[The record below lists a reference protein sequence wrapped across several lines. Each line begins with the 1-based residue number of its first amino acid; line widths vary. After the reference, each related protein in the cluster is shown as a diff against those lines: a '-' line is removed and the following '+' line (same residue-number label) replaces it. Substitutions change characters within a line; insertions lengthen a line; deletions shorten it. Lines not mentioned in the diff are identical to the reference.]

1 MNFLEDEK
9 TRERLLNDVMKTYYG
24 YRIASDITDRG
35 TDYFLNRGSKN
46 LEDKERMLSIMEKK
60 RRLGLPE
67 SDADYE
73 QAVNEDKP
81 FYAAAQNSVG
91 KRVLQAIPGPNLLEH
106 KPQGFFQI
114 ARNAA
119 DALPSMNNSMQS
131 LHLGSNKYGGFLR
144 TARTL
149 LSSI

>member
-1 MNFLEDEK
+1 MDNEIVRQAMRDYFFYK
-9 TRERLLNDVMKTYYG
+9 GVG
-24 YRIASDITDRG
+24 DITDQG
-35 TDYFLNRGSKN
+35 IAYYANRNRRN

-60 RRLGLPE
+60 RKLGLPE

-81 FYAAAQNSVG
+81 FYAPAQNSVG

-119 DALPSMNNSMQS
+119 DALPSFNSSQS